1 MAEILLSTKEPS
13 LLSEV
18 IPADGLM
25 VSPLWDISQQRK
37 VQLYML
43 PAVQAFMQKLEISI
57 WQERLPPM
65 QMEMTDLVCMHRQ
78 EKYLFLPS
86 VFPVQVSVY
95 LPITD

>member
-1 MAEILLSTKEPS
+1 
-13 LLSEV
+13 
-18 IPADGLM
+18 M
-25 VSPLWDISQQRK
+25 VSQPEEISQQR
-37 VQLYML
+37 QGPSYML
-43 PAVQAFMQKLEISI
+43 PAVLAFMQKPETFI

-78 EKYLFLPS
+78 EKCLFLPS